1 MSSDM
6 TKCQLLIVLG
16 LLFFFIGMGLNAS
29 DDEHRSDTGTAIFFW
44 ILSVPMFIGAWKT
57 KDK

>member
-1 MSSDM
+1 M

-16 LLFFFIGMGLNAS
+16 LLFFFIGMGVNVS
-29 DDEHRSDTGTAIFFW
+29 DDEHKSDTGLAIFFW

-57 KDK
+57 MDK

>member
-1 MSSDM
+1 M

-16 LLFFFIGMGLNAS
+16 LLFFFIGMGMNA
-29 DDEHRSDTGTAIFFW
+29 DYHEHKGDTGLAIFFF

-57 KDK
+57 REK

>member
-1 MSSDM
+1 M
-6 TKCQLLIVLG
+6 TKCQLLIILG
-16 LLFFFIGMGLNAS
+16 LLFFFIGMGVNVS
-29 DDEHRSDTGTAIFFW
+29 DENQNGDTGLAIFFW